1 MNTFNPYYLTIFALF
16 VIIGGS
22 IISAETVLN
31 KSVSS
36 QHLRS
41 SHNRPIIATKQK
53 KFEQQQ
59 KIIADLENYNSNNS
73 IKRILEDN
81 GNVNN
86 DNDNAA
92 YTVTE
97 TETDTDTNTDTNTN
111 TDTDTEPD
119 KKDDTSFAYDHSDGS
134 STIKFNDK
142 EFVISD
148 DSEEWQWWVWAML
161 VLAGMVLLC
170 CLCKCFC

>member
-16 VIIGGS
+16 IIIGGS

-31 KSVSS
+31 KSVSF

-41 SHNRPIIATKQK
+41 PHNRPIIATQQK

-59 KIIADLENYNSNNS
+59 QVIDDFRSYNRNNA
-73 IKRILEDN
+73 ITRILEENDN
-81 GNVNN
+81 DNN
-86 DNDNAA
+86 DNAAYTQTDKENTDTDNDNAA
-92 YTVTE
+92 YTQ
-97 TETDTDTNTDTNTN
+97 TDKENTGTDNDNAA
-111 TDTDTEPD
+111 DTEPD
-119 KKDDTSFAYDHSDGS
+119 KQDTSFAYDHSDGS

-148 DSEEWQWWVWAML
+148 NSEEWQW
-161 VLAGMVLLC
+161 
-170 CLCKCFC
+170 

>member
-31 KSVSS
+31 KSVSF

-41 SHNRPIIATKQK
+41 PHNRLIIATQQK

-59 KIIADLENYNSNNS
+59 QVIDDFRSYNRNNA
-73 IKRILEDN
+73 ITRILEENDN
-81 GNVNN
+81 DN
-86 DNDNAA
+86 NDNAA
-92 YTVTE
+92 YTQ
-97 TETDTDTNTDTNTN
+97 TDKENTGTDNDNAA
-111 TDTDTEPD
+111 DTEPD
-119 KKDDTSFAYDHSDGS
+119 KQDTSFAYDHSDGS